1 MTTPNT
7 RLRAARE
14 RTPSPL
20 HPGECLSRQELADQV
35 NTHLWKTR
43 ALRAEID
50 AGYVG
55 KLERGVIRWPGGHYR
70 EAFRAVLG
78 AATDA
83 QLGFRNT
90 RRAVAPLPDGAGIAG
105 HGDRLDAFP
114 AAVPRPVPGTVG
126 DSHIREVEGAAE
138 LFGRWDQ
145 VHGGWSML
153 EGALAQAR
161 WASHLVRADCPER
174 LRGRLYRGLADL
186 VGTCAFKLFDS
197 GAHEEAYR
205 HFRFAL
211 TCAEEAGDG
220 HRRAKILARL
230 VRLALWTGQPDR
242 ALTVAEYALVRAD
255 RLSPARQ
262 AMLHAAHAKALA
274 ANLRGQEALRAIGA
288 ADEAFHQAP
297 DDDSDA
303 LWADLYT
310 AAHHAGETGEALATL
325 QASGLGRF
333 TDDARF
339 AVARAGF
346 GERYPRARVLAELQF
361 AALVMATGDP
371 VEAALVGND
380 AVDSA
385 ELIRSERVGRFL
397 RALDR
402 NAGRYCEIHEVRDL
416 REHIRETL
424 GSLG

>member
-14 RTPSPL
+14 RTPSPH
-20 HPGECLSRQELADQV
+20 HPGECLSRQELADRV
-35 NTHLWKTR
+35 NAHLWESR
-43 ALRAEID
+43 ALRTEID

-70 EAFRAVLG
+70 AAFRAVLN
-78 AATDA
+78 ADTDA

-90 RRAVAPLPDGAGIAG
+90 RRATAPLPEGVP
-105 HGDRLDAFP
+105 DRLGAFP
-114 AAVPRPVPGTVG
+114 AAVPRPVPGTVR
-126 DSHIREVEGAAE
+126 DSHLREVEGAAE

-161 WASHLVRADCPER
+161 WATRLVRADCPGR

-197 GAHEEAYR
+197 GAHEESYR
-205 HFRFAL
+205 YFRFAL
-211 TCAEEAGDG
+211 ACAEEAGDG

-230 VRLALWTGQPDR
+230 VRLALWTDQPDR

-262 AMLHAAHAKALA
+262 AMLHASHAKALA

-297 DDDSDA
+297 DDDADT

-325 QASGLGRF
+325 QANGLGRF

-339 AVARAGF
+339 AVARTGF
-346 GERYPRARVLAELQF
+346 GAHYPRARVLAELQF
-361 AALVMATGDP
+361 ASLVMATGDP
-371 VEAALVGND
+371 VEAALVGTD

-385 ELIRSERVGRFL
+385 ELISSERVGSFL

-402 NAGRYCEIHEVRDL
+402 NAGRHDGIHEVRDL
-416 REHIRETL
+416 RERIRGTL
-424 GSLG
+424 GSPG